1 LGIDDIHNFEEKIK
15 RYLENIKTLFDC
27 PFIDFTIQKSEN
39 EKNAIKNA
47 QKIIQS
53 LLQIKDGIYTMS
65 EKIP

>member
-1 LGIDDIHNFEEKIK
+1 MGIDDIHNFEEKLK
-15 RYLENIKTLFDC
+15 RYLEKIKTFFDC
-27 PFIDFTIQKSEN
+27 PSIDFIIQKSEN
-39 EKNAIKNA
+39 EKNTIKDA